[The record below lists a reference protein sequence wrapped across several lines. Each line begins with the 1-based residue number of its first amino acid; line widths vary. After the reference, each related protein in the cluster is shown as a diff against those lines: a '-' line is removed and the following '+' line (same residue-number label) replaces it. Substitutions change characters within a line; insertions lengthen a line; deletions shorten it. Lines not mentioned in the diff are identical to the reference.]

1 MGRAFCCCTI
11 WALYAPCRGDL
22 QGDRCADPHRGGT
35 GHLIAVDCS
44 RKAAS
49 ASSLEE
55 LHEDAMGS
63 CRDFTPTLQS
73 RKDVPTNKNTPV
85 IITLCMTGEG
95 GAVQMKS
102 YLEKNAG
109 STAFRSSHF
118 LSVTARPC

>member
-1 MGRAFCCCTI
+1 M
-11 WALYAPCRGDL
+11 
-22 QGDRCADPHRGGT
+22 
-35 GHLIAVDCS
+35 DCS

-63 CRDFTPTLQS
+63 CRDFY
-73 RKDVPTNKNTPV
+73 TNIAEPEGRSHHKNTPV

-95 GAVQMKS
+95 GAVQMKN

-109 STAFRSSHF
+109 LNGIHVDALKLEKRLRPSCATCVKDCRAVSRFFCPSASVLGPNLRSF
-118 LSVTARPC
+118 SVKRT